1 VLKRIAIDNF
11 KCFSN
16 FEFHPKNINLIL
28 GANGSG
34 KSTFLQLVSDVA
46 ALIVDGRPVSD
57 VFPKQSCTRWE
68 RRSLQT
74 FEMDV
79 ELASGSYAYRLSVE
93 DTRILSESVTTTEG
107 KTLFA
112 YEGGEVHLHKSD
124 GRRGTSFPFGGH
136 RTFLSEIE
144 DRPESKELRKLLD
157 YLAEV
162 RLFRLDARNVA
173 STSEQEDR
181 YLRGNGEN
189 FASWYRHLAQ
199 EVPEQIDCLRDD
211 LREVIPGFRTLKLE
225 ATGVRSTRQL
235 TALLD
240 ASGSSYTVDFDEL
253 SDGQRGLV
261 LLYTL
266 LHGVKSSS
274 ALLLD
279 EPEAHVG
286 LSEIQP
292 WLVGLDRTFESSGQV
307 FLISH
312 HPEVIDYMAASSAWW
327 FERVDG
333 AFTRQPRPLPV
344 DLNCGLSASQ
354 QIARGF

>member
-1 VLKRIAIDNF
+1 MLKRIAIDNF
-11 KCFSN
+11 KCFNN

-46 ALIVDGRPVSD
+46 ALIVDGLPVAKI
-57 VFPKQSCTRWE
+57 FPEQSRTRWE
-68 RRSLQT
+68 RRALQT
-74 FEMDV
+74 FELDV
-79 ELASGSYAYRLSVE
+79 ELPSGSYAYKLRVE
-93 DTRILSESVTTTEG
+93 DARILSESVTAEG

-112 YEGGEVHLHKSD
+112 YDGKEVHLHQND
-124 GRRGTSFPFGGH
+124 GRPGTRFPFGGH

-144 DRPESKELRKLLD
+144 DRPETKELRKLLD
-157 YLAEV
+157 YLAGV
-162 RLFRLDARNVA
+162 RLFRLDARNVTSA
-173 STSEQEDR
+173 SEQEER
-181 YLRGNGEN
+181 YLSTSGDN

-199 EVPEQIDCLRDD
+199 EIPEQIDLLRED
-211 LREVIPGFRTLKLE
+211 LKEVIPGFRTLRLE
-225 ATGVRSTRQL
+225 STGVRSTRQL
-235 TALLD
+235 TAMLD
-240 ASGSSYTVDFDEL
+240 ASGSSYAVDFGEL

-266 LHGVKSSS
+266 LHGMRSSA

-292 WLVGLDRTFESSGQV
+292 WLVRLDSTFESNGQV

-327 FERVDG
+327 FERLDG
-333 AFTRQPRPLPV
+333 AYTRQPRPLPV
-344 DLNCGLSASQ
+344 DLNSGLSASQ
-354 QIARGF
+354 QIARGI